1 MKSIKGTRT
10 EKNLMTSFAGESQAR
25 MRYTYFA
32 SVAKKEG
39 FEQISAIFTETA
51 DQEKEHAKRMFKF
64 LEGGDVEITAAFP
77 AGMIKTTVENLDAA
91 AQGEEH
97 EYGDMYPSFAEI
109 AEEEGFPE
117 VAQMYRAVSV
127 AEKFH
132 GDRFRALQKNIETK
146 HVFERDGAKK
156 WRCRNC
162 GYVHEGLSAPE
173 KCPACLHPQAYFE
186 IAAENF

>member
-1 MKSIKGTRT
+1 MKSVKGTKT
-10 EKNLMTSFAGESQAR
+10 EKNLLISFAGESQAR

-39 FEQISAIFTETA
+39 YEQISAIFTETA

-64 LEGGDVEITAAFP
+64 LEGGDVEITAAYP
-77 AGMIKTTVENLDAA
+77 AGKILTTLENLDEAA
-91 AQGEEH
+91 KGEEH
-97 EYGDMYPSFAEI
+97 EYGDLYPSFAKV

-117 VAQMYRAVSV
+117 IAQMYRAVSV
-127 AEKFH
+127 AEVFH
-132 GDRFRALQKNIETK
+132 GNRFRALQENIK
-146 HVFERDGAKK
+146 MGRVFSRQTAQK

-186 IAAENF
+186 IAAENY

>member
-1 MKSIKGTRT
+1 MKSVKGTKT
-10 EKNLMTSFAGESQAR
+10 EKNLLISFAGESQAR

-39 FEQISAIFTETA
+39 YEQIAAIFTETA

-64 LEGGDVEITAAFP
+64 LEGGDVESTAAYP
-77 AGMIKTTVENLDAA
+77 AGMIRNTLENLDEAA
-91 AQGEEH
+91 KGEEH
-97 EYGDMYPSFAEI
+97 EYGDMYPSFAKV

-117 VAQMYRAVSV
+117 IAQMYRAVSV
-127 AEKFH
+127 AEVFH
-132 GDRFRALQKNIETK
+132 GNRFRTLQENIK
-146 HVFERDGAKK
+146 MDRVFSRQTAQK

-186 IAAENF
+186 IAAENY